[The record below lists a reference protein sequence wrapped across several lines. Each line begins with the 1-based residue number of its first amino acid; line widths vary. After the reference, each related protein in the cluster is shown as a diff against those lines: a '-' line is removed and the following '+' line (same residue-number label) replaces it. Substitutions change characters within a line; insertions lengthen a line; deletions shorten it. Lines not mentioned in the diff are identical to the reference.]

1 MDRYLV
7 GVSLYLKLRLECED
21 HTLFK
26 TRTINV
32 DFLIECALINFLAV
46 REHLYTAFNT
56 KKISKTKSIMI
67 LITILIVSTMN
78 NRND

>member
-32 DFLIECALINFLAV
+32 DFLIECALINFLTV
-46 REHLYTAFNT
+46 REHLHTAFDT
-56 KKISKTKSIMI
+56 KKISKTKSITI
-67 LITILIVSTMN
+67 PITILIVSTMN